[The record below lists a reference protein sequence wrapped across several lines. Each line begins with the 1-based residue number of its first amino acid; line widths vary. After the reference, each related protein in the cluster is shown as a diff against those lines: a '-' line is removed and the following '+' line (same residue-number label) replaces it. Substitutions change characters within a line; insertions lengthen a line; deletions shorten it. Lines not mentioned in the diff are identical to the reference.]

1 MVEIEINDMQ
11 FYAHHGCY
19 ELEQKVGTYFTVSL
33 RFTYNAEE
41 AIIADDVTKTVN
53 YLSVYETI
61 KKEMEIPSHLIEHVA
76 HRIKNAVLKEFPQ
89 IITAEIKLCKLN
101 PPLGGQVKQ
110 VCVKL

>member
-1 MVEIEINDMQ
+1 MAVIEINNMK

-33 RFTYNAEE
+33 RFTYDAED

-61 KKEMEIPSHLIEHVA
+61 KNEMEKPSHLIENVA
-76 HRIKNAVLKEFPQ
+76 HRIKTTVLKAFPQ
-89 IITAEIKLCKLN
+89 ITDAEIKLCKLN
-101 PPLGGQVKQ
+101 PPLGGQVEQ
-110 VCVKL
+110 VCVIL